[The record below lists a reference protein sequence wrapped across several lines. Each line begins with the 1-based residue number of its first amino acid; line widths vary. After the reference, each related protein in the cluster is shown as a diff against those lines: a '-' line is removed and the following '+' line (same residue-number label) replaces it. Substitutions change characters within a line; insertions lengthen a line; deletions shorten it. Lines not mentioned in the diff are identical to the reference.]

1 MRDPYQL
8 VDGIDEMKIRTRE
21 DFSKILELYK
31 KPVGV
36 VIRDH
41 RGRLVEPLLT
51 KTRERLTIYSI
62 SRWEGRLGESR
73 KEEATRRLS
82 KFGDKSAIILQSS
95 SDAAKTF
102 QDNYFDFVYID
113 TNKTYAETI
122 VDLNIWWSKA
132 KDGALFSGNNYLYKK
147 NNDEIVKAVNEF
159 VKDKA
164 QELFLTQE
172 DGPNKE
178 DKIRS
183 FYFFKNMAP

>member
-8 VDGIDEMKIRTRE
+8 VDGIDEMKIRTRD

-51 KTRERLTIYSI
+51 RTRERLTIYSV

-73 KEEATRRLS
+73 KEEATQRLS
-82 KFGDKSAIILQSS
+82 KFGDKNLTILKSS
-95 SDAAKTF
+95 LDAARDF
-102 QDNYFDFVYID
+102 QDDFFDFVYID
-113 TNKTYAETI
+113 INKRYDETLA
-122 VDLNIWWSKA
+122 DLNAWWPKA
-132 KDGALFSGNNYLYKK
+132 KDKALFSGNNYLYKK

-159 VKDKA
+159 VKDKG

-172 DGPNKE
+172 DGQNKE